1 MDKLLSKHDINVG
14 PNAFIQKHRQIPGK
28 KRANHQHKDESA
40 SLYSLHTVRSVIFR
54 NQHISIDLKFKG

>member
-1 MDKLLSKHDINVG
+1 MDKLLSKHDINVL

-40 SLYSLHTVRSVIFR
+40 SLYSLHTVRSGFLHY
-54 NQHISIDLKFKG
+54 QHILTDLKFKV

>member
-40 SLYSLHTVRSVIFR
+40 SLYILHTVRSGILR
-54 NQHISIDLKFKG
+54 DQHILTDLKIKG